1 MGGKLNL
8 KGGSSSTKPKKKTKT
23 SKFGEVD
30 KVAAKSLARAASS
43 SSMKYHAS
51 DADDNGRNLH
61 DDNNN
66 NDEDEDLT
74 AAEKRSRKFK
84 QMREK
89 KEMEQVVRWVNTFS
103 TACIVSMCSVLF
115 RVWLTNIIPTCNLH
129 YLASMSLQY
138 EPSWTGW
145 AI

>member
-30 KVAAKSLARAASS
+30 KEVAAKSSARAASS
-43 SSMKYHAS
+43 SSMKYHDS
-51 DADDNGRNLH
+51 TDNGRNHH

-66 NDEDEDLT
+66 EEDEDLT

-89 KEMEQVVRWVNTFS
+89 KEMEQVVRWAKLLS
-103 TACIVSMCSVLF
+103 TCIVSVCSVCILF
-115 RVWLTNIIPTCNLH
+115 RVWLTKH
-129 YLASMSLQY
+129 YADL
-138 EPSWTGW
+138 
-145 AI
+145 

>member
-30 KVAAKSLARAASS
+30 KEVAAKSSARAASS
-43 SSMKYHAS
+43 SSMKYHDS
-51 DADDNGRNLH
+51 DNGRNHH

-66 NDEDEDLT
+66 EEDEDLT

-89 KEMEQVVRWVNTFS
+89 KEMEQVVRWAKLLS
-103 TACIVSMCSVLF
+103 TCIVSVCSVCILF
-115 RVWLTNIIPTCNLH
+115 RV
-129 YLASMSLQY
+129 
-138 EPSWTGW
+138 
-145 AI
+145 

>member
-1 MGGKLNL
+1 MAKSTGTFMGGKLNL
-8 KGGSSSTKPKKKTKT
+8 KGSSSTKPKKKTKT
-23 SKFGEVD
+23 SKFGELD
-30 KVAAKSLARAASS
+30 KEVAAKSSARAAS

-51 DADDNGRNLH
+51 DADNGRNLH

-89 KEMEQVVRWVNTFS
+89 KEMEQVVRWVNYFLHGVY
-103 TACIVSMCSVLF
+103 CFGMQCVVSCL
-115 RVWLTNIIPTCNLH
+115 ID
-129 YLASMSLQY
+129 
-138 EPSWTGW
+138 
-145 AI
+145 